1 MNARII
7 SLAAVC
13 LGTLAFSS
21 PGSAAE
27 IELPAE
33 GWASWEVAAVD
44 GAPDMC
50 CWNGMQPG
58 AAARGA
64 CKLDQQRGNIGNV
77 ANATTDAVRVYVR
90 VAGGNIDR
98 LRALSASCPVEAATP
113 IRDLGSQD
121 ADASARWLIANARR
135 ADVTK
140 HESSRKNALEAL
152 GMHRGD
158 VAYGELAAVARGG
171 AVQDERKTAMFWLA
185 KTRGLAGATLIT
197 ELMFADK
204 DSEVREHAS
213 FAITVSQSPR
223 ISQDLIRLGNTD
235 EDGEVRAQAWFWLA
249 QTGAAEAEKAI
260 GAALRKDS
268 DDRVREQAIFA
279 LSQLPD
285 ERATRALIATAED
298 RSLSREQRKRAVFWL
313 AHSEKTGA
321 QAYLE
326 KVLAGNVSR

>member
-1 MNARII
+1 MNARIVSFACLAGFAVS
-7 SLAAVC
+7 SLC
-13 LGTLAFSS
+13 T
-21 PGSAAE
+21 AAE

-33 GWASWEVAAVD
+33 GWASWEVPAVD

-50 CWNGMQPG
+50 CWNGLQPG
-58 AAARGA
+58 AAARNA
-64 CKLDQQRGNIGNV
+64 CKIDNQRGNIGNV
-77 ANATTDAVRVYVR
+77 DNATTDAVRVYVR
-90 VAGGNIDR
+90 VAGGSIDR
-98 LRALSASCPVEAATP
+98 LRALSAKCPVEAATP
-113 IRDLGSQD
+113 IRDLGSHD

-140 HESSRKNALEAL
+140 HESSRTNALEAL
-152 GMHRGD
+152 GLHRGE
-158 VAYGELAAVARGG
+158 VAHNELAAVARGG
-171 AVQDERKTAMFWLA
+171 EAQDERKTAMFWVA

-197 ELMFADK
+197 ELMFGDK
-204 DSEVREHAS
+204 DSDVREHGA

-235 EDGEVRAQAWFWLA
+235 KEGEVRAQAWFWLA
-249 QTGAAEAEKAI
+249 QTGAAESEKAI

-285 ERATRALIATAED
+285 DRATRALIATAED
-298 RSLSREQRKRAVFWL
+298 QSLSREQRKRAVFWL
-313 AHSEKTGA
+313 AHSEKAGA

-326 KVLAGNVSR
+326 KVLAGNMSR

>member
-1 MNARII
+1 MNARIV
-7 SLAAVC
+7 SLAGVC
-13 LGTLAFSS
+13 LATLAFSS
-21 PGSAAE
+21 STTAAE
-27 IELPAE
+27 IKLPAD
-33 GWASWEVAAVD
+33 GWVSWEVPAVE

-64 CKLDQQRGNIGNV
+64 CKLDNQRGNIGNV
-77 ANATTDAVRVYVR
+77 AHATTDSIRIYVR

-113 IRDLGSQD
+113 IQDLGAQE

-135 ADVTK
+135 AEVTK
-140 HESSRKNALEAL
+140 HQSSRENALEAL
-152 GMHRGD
+152 GMHRGE
-158 VAYGELAAVARGG
+158 VAYGELASVARGG
-171 AVQDERKTAMFWLA
+171 NSQDERRTAMFWVA
-185 KTRGLAGATLIT
+185 KGRGVAGATLVT
-197 ELMFADK
+197 ELMFGDK
-204 DSEVREHAS
+204 DPDIREHGA

-223 ISQDLIRLGNTD
+223 ISQDLVRLGNTD
-235 EDGEVRAQAWFWLA
+235 KHGEVRAQAWFWLA
-249 QTGAAEAEKAI
+249 QTGAAEAENAI

-285 ERATRALIATAED
+285 ERATRALIAMAED
-298 RSLSREQRKRAVFWL
+298 QSLSREQRKRAVFWL
-313 AHSEKTGA
+313 AHSDAKGA

-326 KVLAGNVSR
+326 KVLAGNARR